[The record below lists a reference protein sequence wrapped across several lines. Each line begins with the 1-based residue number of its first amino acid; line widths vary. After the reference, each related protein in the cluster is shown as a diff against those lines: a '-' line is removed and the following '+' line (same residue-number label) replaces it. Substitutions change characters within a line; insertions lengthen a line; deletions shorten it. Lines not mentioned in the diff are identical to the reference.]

1 MVRGEYE
8 PQLEEVRLNP
18 GLTKTSKLK
27 LSDSSVSTKDST
39 KTAPVTM
46 KMDPKGFYLYW
57 INQSKVVGALESGTS
72 TAWMHHLNT
81 A

>member
-1 MVRGEYE
+1 MILHPV
-8 PQLEEVRLNP
+8 
-18 GLTKTSKLK
+18 LTETSKSNV
-27 LSDSSVSTKDST
+27 SDSSVSTKDST

-57 INQSKVVGALESGTS
+57 INQSKVIDVESGTAS
-72 TAWMHHLNT
+72 AWMQVEFQL